1 MRTITLLVL
10 FFGFITLIDAQYYP
24 SRQYMTG
31 DGMPSNSVFDI
42 AQHPSGM
49 MWFVTRS
56 GPVYY
61 DGQRWTTFSDTLN
74 LPSSANSRIVVSD
87 STVWVAGLNDTTFTI
102 QYYDQ
107 SWHSILIPFHPAM
120 ENQNT
125 PFNVGSSDS
134 TPLILLGLGNE
145 LHFKN
150 QGQSSWQKMNI
161 QDAQINDIIVI
172 DSTNYIATT
181 DGLFLFQNNELQ
193 KVRIPYNQLSNT
205 NILTLNIHENKMHLL
220 GYDWYA
226 ELEDDSIVFQMDDAG
241 LNPSSRLTQGSLV
254 IDKRGTVFY
263 GAGTPARTI
272 NYESKTWQNLLIK
285 GENVNIG
292 STSIFC
298 DRENNIW
305 VSDSRGL
312 FKYNVLQFI
321 NYNKSSGLAADEVT
335 AITQLSDGRMILS
348 NPAQLNILDN
358 DKISSIYLKKD
369 ESPIY
374 RVLDIHEDPEHNL
387 VYVAENDASLIV
399 YHRNNF
405 NTPYFTIDSSNIR
418 ITGIELM
425 NGKIYVSSDRGI
437 YEIDNKQLKPIH
449 IKNSIRNIKSIGNHL
464 LGLTNA
470 NGIIIIRDNAIY
482 QYTSHNYDLSSVYQA
497 TIYKGDTI
505 LATRGGIGTLSNDKI
520 VHWNKLNFKF
530 PAYSILV
537 DQKERLWIGSDHGVY
552 VYQEEQLKLYDL
564 DDGLVG
570 NEINRNALFEDDK
583 GQIWIGTEKGASVF
597 RENTGFADVI
607 RLNVDITNIQSMNG
621 KSLDPQFSV
630 KLPYDDNGIEIS
642 FQCLSYIDESKMN
655 FRYRINETNWV
666 PIPNAGNSITLSN
679 LKDGNYQFEIQS
691 RFGQN
696 EWGPITTYQFSIKKP
711 FYFTWWFLCI
721 LFLVLFLLGRILFSI
736 RYLMLIKRQNKLKE
750 EVAARTKEIMELNE
764 MLEEKVRIRT
774 QELEN
779 KNTQLEEYAY
789 INAHYLRG
797 PLSKIMSVIHL
808 TESSGDLLTDKQM
821 IKILKEAV
829 EELDTVIYS
838 INDVLN
844 E

>member
-1 MRTITLLVL
+1 
-10 FFGFITLIDAQYYP
+10 
-24 SRQYMTG
+24 MTG

-42 AQHPSGM
+42 AQHPSGL

-61 DGQRWTTFSDTLN
+61 DGQRWTSFPDSLN
-74 LPSSANSRIVVSD
+74 LPSSDNSRIIVAD
-87 STVWVAGLNDTTFTI
+87 SMVWVAGLNDTSFTI
-102 QYYDQ
+102 QYFDQ
-107 SWHSILIPFHPAM
+107 SWHSISIPFHPAM
-120 ENQNT
+120 ENQST
-125 PFNVGSSDS
+125 PFNVASFDKTS
-134 TPLILLGLGNE
+134 TILLGLGRE

-150 QGQSSWQKMNI
+150 VGQSLWQKI
-161 QDAQINDIIVI
+161 VIPDGWVNDIIVAN
-172 DSTNYIATT
+172 SSCYIATT
-181 DGLFLFQNNELQ
+181 NGLFLFKNRELQ
-193 KVRIPYNQLSNT
+193 KVQIPYEKLPNA
-205 NILTLNIHENKMHLL
+205 NILTLNMHEDKMHLL
-220 GYDWYA
+220 GYDWYV
-226 ELEDDSIVFQMDDAG
+226 ELEGDSIVFQMKSAG
-241 LNPSSRLTQGSLV
+241 LNPSSRLTQSSLV
-254 IDKRGTVFY
+254 VDKRGTVFY
-263 GAGTPARTI
+263 GSGTPARTI

-321 NYNKSSGLAADEVT
+321 NYNKSSGLATDEVT
-335 AITQLSDGRMILS
+335 AITQLSDGRMILG
-348 NPAQLNILDN
+348 NPAQFNVLDN
-358 DKISSIYLKKD
+358 EKINSIYLKKD

-374 RVLDIHEDPEHNL
+374 RVLDIQEDPENKL
-387 VYVAENDASLIV
+387 VYIAENDASLIV
-399 YHRNNF
+399 YQSSDF
-405 NTPYFTIDSSNIR
+405 NTPYFTIDDSKIT

-425 NGKIYVSSDRGI
+425 NGNIYVSSNRGI
-437 YEIDNKQLKPIH
+437 YEITNRKLKPIYV
-449 IKNSIRNIKSIGNHL
+449 KNGIRNIKSIGDHL

-470 NGIIIIRDNAIY
+470 SGIIIVKDNEINL
-482 QYTSHNYDLSSVYQA
+482 YTSHNYDLNSVYQA
-497 TIYKGDTI
+497 TVYQGDTL
-505 LATRGGIGTLSNDKI
+505 LATRGGLGTLRKDKI
-520 VHWNKLNFKF
+520 VHWNKLDFKF

-552 VYQEEQLKLYDL
+552 VYKDGQLKLYDL
-564 DDGLVG
+564 DDGLAG

-597 RENTGFADVI
+597 RENTGFNDAI
-607 RLNVDITNIQSMNG
+607 NLTIDITNIQSMNG
-621 KSLDPQFSV
+621 QLLDPQIPA

-642 FQCLSYIDESKMN
+642 FQCLSFIDESKIN
-655 FRYRINETNWV
+655 YRYRINDTNWIAV
-666 PIPNAGNSITLSN
+666 PNAGNSIILGN
-679 LKDGNYQFEIQS
+679 LKDGNYQFEMQA

-696 EWGPITTYQFSIKKP
+696 EWGPLTTYQFSIKKP
-711 FYFTWWFLCI
+711 FYFRWWFLCI
-721 LFLVLFLLGRILFSI
+721 LFLILFLIGRALFSL

-764 MLEEKVRIRT
+764 KLEEKVRNRT
-774 QELEN
+774 HELEE
-779 KNTQLEEYAY
+779 KNTRLEEYAY

-797 PLSKIMSVIHL
+797 PLSKIMSVIHVS
-808 TESSGDLLTDKQM
+808 ESSGDLLTDKQL